1 MTWRVIK
8 VWEVITIII
17 IIKPIIEEVIIELL
31 KPWFQKVILKILNF

>member
-17 IIKPIIEEVIIELL
+17 IIKPIIKEVILELL
-31 KPWFQKVILKILNF
+31 KPWFHKVIL

>member
-31 KPWFQKVILKILNF
+31 KPCFQKVILKILNY

>member
-31 KPWFQKVILKILNF
+31 KPWFHKVIL